1 MSFSCLKAGLKT
13 WKDHLER
20 IAALEAERL
29 AETEAAE
36 AELEAVARSA
46 AESEEDVATHNQMRS
61 QLELCQV
68 GTNYRAGLKSWPQV
82 ARKDKAS

>member
-1 MSFSCLKAGLKT
+1 MSCSCLKAGLKT

-20 IAALEAERL
+20 IASLEAARL

-46 AESEEDVATHNQMRS
+46 AESEEDVATHKEMRS
-61 QLELCQV
+61 QLDFCQV
-68 GTNYRAGLKSWPQV
+68 GTNDRAGLKSWLQV
-82 ARKDKAS
+82 ARIVEAS

>member
-46 AESEEDVATHNQMRS
+46 AESEEEVATHKEMRNQL
-61 QLELCQV
+61 QLCQV
-68 GTNYRAGLKSWPQV
+68 GTDHRVVNLVR
-82 ARKDKAS
+82 